1 MSEIVTGD
9 GIPHA
14 TLDDLLSGRLPD
26 GRGRFGEYGGRFV
39 PETLMPAL
47 ALLET
52 GARDALA
59 DDRFRAEF
67 EAELKDWIGRPTPL
81 TRAPRLSEA
90 WGADVW
96 LKREDLA
103 HTGAHK
109 INNAIGQAL
118 LARRMGAR
126 RVIAETGAGQ
136 HGVASAAACAR
147 LGLPCTVFMGE
158 VDAARQRPNLQRMKL
173 LGAEVVEVT
182 SGDRTLRA
190 AIDEALRDWV
200 SDPENTYYLLGSAVG
215 PHPYPWLV
223 RELQAVIGREARSG
237 MLDALG
243 RLPDGVVACVGG
255 GSNAIGI
262 FHSFLGDSDVE
273 MLGIEA
279 GGSGTGLGEHAATAS
294 LGTAGVLHGS
304 RSLLLQDEFG
314 QVRDTHSVS
323 AGLDYPGVGP
333 EHAFLAAIGRVRY
346 DSVGDDEAVEAL
358 RECAA
363 AEGIIPALE
372 SSHALAGARQLARER
387 PGATILV
394 GLSGRGDK
402 DLGILD
408 GLGDADEEGPR

>member
-1 MSEIVTGD
+1 MNETATGIA
-9 GIPHA
+9 GA
-14 TLDDLLSGRLPD
+14 TLVDLLAGRLPD
-26 GRGRFGEYGGRFV
+26 ERGRFGEYGGRFV

-59 DDRFRAEF
+59 DPEFRTTF
-67 EAELKDWIGRPTPL
+67 EAELRDWIGRPTPL
-81 TRAPRLSEA
+81 TRADRLGEA
-90 WGADVW
+90 WGAEVW

-118 LARRMGAR
+118 LALRMGAA

-147 LGLPCTVFMGE
+147 LGLPCTVYMGE
-158 VDAARQRPNLQRMKL
+158 VDAARQRPNVQRMKL

-200 SDPENTYYLLGSAVG
+200 SDPEGTYYLLGSAVG

-223 RELQAVIGREARSG
+223 RELQAVIGREARAG
-237 MLDALG
+237 MREAAG
-243 RLPDGVVACVGG
+243 GLPDAVVACVGG

-262 FHSFLGDSDVE
+262 FHAFLGDPDVDL
-273 MLGIEA
+273 LGVEA

-294 LGTAGVLHGS
+294 LGTPGVLHGS
-304 RSLLLQDEFG
+304 RSLLLQDSFG
-314 QVRDTHSVS
+314 QVRDTHSIS

-333 EHAFLAAIGRVRY
+333 EHSFLAAIGRVRY
-346 DSVGDDEAVEAL
+346 ESVRDDEAVAAL
-358 RECAA
+358 EECAA

-372 SSHALAGARQLARER
+372 SAHAVAGAKQLAART
-387 PGATILV
+387 PGARILIAM
-394 GLSGRGDK
+394 SGRGDK
-402 DLGILD
+402 DLDILD
-408 GLGDADEEGPR
+408 GLRAGPGAEDSP